1 MLKLEVRNQEIEIC
15 ETKIFLQ
22 ICLVSLQNFP
32 MKKQFPRGLLVLSFS
47 LKKNKIFPFFWR

>member
-22 ICLVSLQNFP
+22 ICLISLQNFP

-47 LKKNKIFPFFWR
+47 LKKK